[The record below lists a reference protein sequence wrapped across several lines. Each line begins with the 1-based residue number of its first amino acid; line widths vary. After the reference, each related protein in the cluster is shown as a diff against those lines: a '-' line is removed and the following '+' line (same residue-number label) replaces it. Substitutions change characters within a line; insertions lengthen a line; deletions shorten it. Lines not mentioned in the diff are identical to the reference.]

1 MRVTNNMIIGN
12 MLRNLNRGLQ
22 DMERY
27 NHQLSTGKRIRY
39 PSDDPGGTTRAMYYR
54 SQLVEVDQY
63 VGNIRHGLMWLEET
77 DSALGKVGDVLNR
90 ARDLALQGAN
100 DVLTEQ
106 ERKALAEE
114 VNELLNH
121 LVQLGNTSVG
131 GRYIFGGQRTN
142 EPPYKTLQY
151 YDGANPPQSQGDDAP
166 IEIEIAPAVK
176 LAINVTGKTLLD
188 PMFETLIDLRDAL
201 KGEPSAPPPGDIGP
215 GDIGGELLG
224 RLDEHINQLLQA
236 RAEVGA
242 RYNRLETTNERFGDL
257 EVSLKSTLSDVE
269 DLDVARAIME
279 LKMQENVYRLALAA
293 TARIIQPTLM
303 DFLR

>member
-63 VGNIRHGLMWLEET
+63 VGNIRHGLMWLDET
-77 DSALGKVGDVLNR
+77 DSALGKVGDVLSR

-142 EPPYKTLQY
+142 KPPYETLPY

-201 KGEPSAPPPGDIGP
+201 KGEASAR
-215 GDIGGELLG
+215 DIGGGLLG

>member
-63 VGNIRHGLMWLEET
+63 VGNIRHGLTWLDET
-77 DSALGKVGDVLNR
+77 DSALGKVGEVLGR

-100 DVLTEQ
+100 GVLTDQ

-114 VNELLNH
+114 VNELLHH
-121 LVQLGNTSVG
+121 LVQLGNSSVG
-131 GRYIFGGQRTN
+131 GRFLFGGQRTD
-142 EPPYKTLQY
+142 EPPYVEQASY
-151 YDGANPPQSQGDDAP
+151 VDPPKSEGGDDL
-166 IEIEIAPAVK
+166 IEIEISPAVK
-176 LAINVTGKTLLD
+176 VSINVTAKTLLD
-188 PMFETLIDLRDAL
+188 PMFETLVDLRNAL
-201 KGEPSAPPPGDIGP
+201 RGDPSVPPP

-224 RLDEHINQLLQA
+224 RLDGHIDTLLQV

-242 RYNRLETTNERFGDL
+242 RFNRLETTFDRFGDL
-257 EVSLKSTLSDVE
+257 EVSLKGTLSDVE

-279 LKMQENVYRLALAA
+279 LKMQENVYRLALAT

>member
-142 EPPYKTLQY
+142 EPPYETLQY
-151 YDGANPPQSQGDDAP
+151 YDRAKRPQSQGNDAP

-201 KGEPSAPPPGDIGP
+201 KGEPSA